1 MDRTVIA
8 YGACLLL
15 LSACGRAIAERA
27 NSHNP
32 AHCLAAYN
40 YAHLIY
46 RRGPNPD
53 RAAALNMNARTTFES
68 LKLDKAGDYPV
79 ALSQAGDFA
88 RKHGADQQMMMDLL
102 AKCEADQ
109 DADPE
114 YRIALKDGSL
124 LATAR
129 RLEHR

>member
-1 MDRTVIA
+1 MVVA
-8 YGACLLL
+8 YGVCLLL
-15 LSACGRAIAERA
+15 LSACGRATAELA
-27 NSHNP
+27 DSNNP

-40 YAHLIY
+40 YAHLIF
-46 RRGPNPD
+46 RRGPHPD
-53 RAAALNMNARTTFES
+53 KAAALRMNARTTFES
-68 LKLDKAGDYPV
+68 LKLNKAGEYPV

-88 RKHGADQQMMMDLL
+88 RRHGGDEQMMLDLL

-124 LATAR
+124 IATAR